1 MDCTDSVRTNNL
13 GKTYANGY
21 VAVKGTTFGID
32 KGQIF
37 GILGPNGAGK
47 STTFNMITSRLKPT
61 HGAVLLQGQV
71 AHKGNA
77 ELYQNVG
84 ICPQF
89 DSLWDVMTPVEH
101 LRMFATLKG
110 LKG

>member
-1 MDCTDSVRTNNL
+1 MDCTDSVRTNNI

-47 STTFNMITSRLKPT
+47 STTFNMITSRL
-61 HGAVLLQGQV
+61 
-71 AHKGNA
+71 
-77 ELYQNVG
+77 
-84 ICPQF
+84 
-89 DSLWDVMTPVEH
+89 
-101 LRMFATLKG
+101 
-110 LKG
+110 